1 MKSNKCQL
9 IRPIGQR
16 SITSTFLSSHRYSDC
31 EGDASIK
38 APNRK
43 GTRPSL
49 SDFLNSKLHTSSVLP
64 TSVQGKELPFSCPVT
79 RENSD
84 KSVKGESRKKD
95 EREEESKFLIDGAFD
110 MFKNVQKN
118 SRGLGTSSSDN
129 ETNIFCI
136 DHIHETRKR
145 KNMNEGLCKPC
156 GRKRMAVL
164 GEDSKPAHRP
174 RVRRNFPANDESIPH
189 FNHYENGGGWWNDD
203 MAGVDTE
210 EVGCKN
216 DAWEGVGC
224 TTLGGIEWH

>member
-1 MKSNKCQL
+1 MTKLNQRSCKLKRRKERKLRREDMKSNKCPL

-16 SITSTFLSSHRYSDC
+16 SITSTFLSSHRDC
-31 EGDASIK
+31 EGDANIK

-43 GTRPSL
+43 
-49 SDFLNSKLHTSSVLP
+49 VI
-64 TSVQGKELPFSCPVT
+64 

-84 KSVKGESRKKD
+84 KSVNGGSQKKE

-118 SRGLGTSSSDN
+118 SKGLDTSSSDN
-129 ETNIFCI
+129 DTNIFCI
-136 DHIHETRKR
+136 DHIHETQKR
-145 KNMNEGLCKPC
+145 KNLNEDKPA

-164 GEDSKPAHRP
+164 GEDSKPALRP
-174 RVRRNFPANDESIPH
+174 RVKRNFPANDESIPH

-216 DAWEGVGC
+216 DAWEGVGR